1 MEPVRKYWKVCLAVT
16 QGRYFEIRL
25 PIQEEEMNYI
35 IYNTKAESVREIVR
49 ELVIDGYWRW
59 WMRRKQKGGVP
70 KVILHVPVVAVWS

>member
-1 MEPVRKYWKVCLAVT
+1 MT

-49 ELVIDGYWRW
+49 ELVIDGY
-59 WMRRKQKGGVP
+59 
-70 KVILHVPVVAVWS
+70 